1 MLRPHHMLPKHN
13 NPWPE
18 NDTRRWPAEAVLRSI
33 AATAGFPPASRL
45 GVDSR
50 PDNRNHVS
58 HNSVSPLTSGAATA
72 HTDGMTHVLLAGW
85 ILFLALAILVVPATL
100 SLFYFQLGRRPS
112 GGHSPT
118 ASESLPSLSLI
129 VAARNEEQQI
139 AAALRSLLECDY
151 PALQIVAV
159 DDRSDDA
166 TGSIMDRLAE
176 EDSRLEVQHITVLPD
191 GWLGKNHALQVG
203 ASAAQG
209 ELLLFTD
216 GDVVFGP
223 QVLRSAVRTMLDR
236 NVDHLSLTP
245 GLVTGS
251 FCERVL
257 VTSFAFLFTIGC
269 QLWLIP
275 SRLPWFYMGVGAF
288 NLVRREV
295 YQAIGGHATLRF
307 DILDDVKL
315 GKCIKQSGYRQC
327 LLIAADQLWVRWQQS
342 AWGVIRGLEKNAF
355 AAADYSIIKAAMI
368 SLLICV
374 ISILPYLIPLTVAN
388 SQSSGFLAAALL
400 MTASYGLH
408 SSRCGSGCLVAPA
421 LIGGGLGMLIALWR
435 SAWITLRQR
444 GVVWRDTFYSI
455 GDLKANIYK

>member
-1 MLRPHHMLPKHN
+1 
-13 NPWPE
+13 
-18 NDTRRWPAEAVLRSI
+18 
-33 AATAGFPPASRL
+33 
-45 GVDSR
+45 
-50 PDNRNHVS
+50 
-58 HNSVSPLTSGAATA
+58 
-72 HTDGMTHVLLAGW
+72 MTHVLLAGW
-85 ILFLALAILVVPATL
+85 ILFIVLSTLVVPTTL
-100 SLFYFQLGRRPS
+100 SLFYFQLTRRSNTRRS
-112 GGHSPT
+112 GSAPQ
-118 ASESLPSLSLI
+118 ASLPRLTII
-129 VAARNEEQQI
+129 VAARDEQQQI
-139 AAALRSLLECDY
+139 ANALRSFLACDY
-151 PALQIVAV
+151 PELQIVAV
-159 DDRSDDA
+159 DDRSRDE
-166 TGSIMDRLAE
+166 TGNIMDRLAE
-176 EDSRLEVQHITVLPD
+176 EDPRLEVQHITVLPD

-203 ASAAQG
+203 ANAARG

-216 GDVVFGP
+216 GDVMFGP
-223 QVLRSAVRTMLDR
+223 QVLQRAVHTLLDR
-236 NVDHLSLTP
+236 NIDHLSLTP
-245 GLVTGS
+245 GLITGG

-288 NLVRREV
+288 NLVRGDV
-295 YQAIGGHATLRF
+295 YHAIGGHATLKF

-355 AAADYSIIKAAMI
+355 AAADYSIGKAALI

-374 ISILPYLIPLTVAN
+374 ISILPFLIPLTVAT

-408 SSRCGSGCLVAPA
+408 SSMCGSGCLVAPA

-435 SAWITLRQR
+435 SVWITLRQR
-444 GVVWRDTFYSI
+444 GVAWRDTFYSMR
-455 GDLKANIYK
+455 DLKANIYK